1 MNVSAS
7 LVHHVN
13 GLIWEEAVVHVSVC
27 KLYACFQCFVCVA
40 HIMMLF
46 VFLLDVM
53 QNLQC
58 LFCRS
63 RFYDDLLESTLQ
75 STILFNTLAI
85 FVEGGGSDALDEAT
99 CQSWF
104 HDVGSIHTS
113 FCTTRTNQ
121 RVDFIDENDDVR
133 VSFQFLDDALDA
145 LLKLT
150 SIFGAGN
157 NACYVET

>member
-1 MNVSAS
+1 
-7 LVHHVN
+7 
-13 GLIWEEAVVHVSVC
+13 
-27 KLYACFQCFVCVA
+27 
-40 HIMMLF
+40 MMLF

-53 QNLQC
+53 QNLQR

-63 RFYDDLLESTLQ
+63 RFYDDLLESALQ
-75 STILFNTLAI
+75 STILFYTLAI
-85 FVEGGGSDALDEAT
+85 FVEGGGSDALDEST

-104 HDVGSIHTS
+104 HDVGSIHAS
-113 FCTTRTNQ
+113 FCTARANQ

-157 NACYVET
+157 NACHVETQYSLVEEEGTLVALGNHLCQSFYDGTFAHARLTY

>member
-1 MNVSAS
+1 
-7 LVHHVN
+7 
-13 GLIWEEAVVHVSVC
+13 
-27 KLYACFQCFVCVA
+27 
-40 HIMMLF
+40 MMLF

-53 QNLQC
+53 QNLQR

-63 RFYDDLLESTLQ
+63 RFYDDLLESAFQ
-75 STILFNTLAI
+75 STILFYTLAI
-85 FVEGGGSDALDEAT
+85 FVEGGGSDALDEST

-104 HDVGSIHTS
+104 HDVGSIHAS
-113 FCTTRTNQ
+113 FCTARANQ

-150 SIFGAGN
+150 SILGAGN
-157 NACYVET
+157 NACHVETQYSLVEEEGTLVALGNHLCQSFYDGTFAHARLTY

>member
-1 MNVSAS
+1 
-7 LVHHVN
+7 
-13 GLIWEEAVVHVSVC
+13 
-27 KLYACFQCFVCVA
+27 
-40 HIMMLF
+40 MMLF

-53 QNLQC
+53 QNLQR
-58 LFCRS
+58 LFGSS

-75 STILFNTLAI
+75 CTILFNTLAI

-113 FCTTRTNQ
+113 FCATRTNQ
-121 RVDFIDENDDVR
+121 SVDFIDKNDDVR

-145 LLKLT
+145 LLKLP
-150 SIFGAGN
+150 SKLGAGN
-157 NACYVET
+157 NACHIETQYSLVEEEGTLVALGNHLCQSFYDGTFAHARFTY